1 MAGTLRR
8 MSPAPL
14 PHLLGFFRAPRLGE
28 RNKMPPCRQVVENI
42 GDLNKP
48 ILKRMAGNKA
58 VSPAAWLGW
67 HFKPE
72 PHCCQS
78 EQLAFSRE
86 CVCGKG
92 FCRKTTI
99 FLAVRSLTFFK
110 KQTLTEA
117 HWAAESVKAAP
128 CTCPWTPVKY
138 YAVQLITKGWVGFFH
153 ISKQLNTSHKHPLGR
168 CFAQTSQC
176 QKGNNS
182 QLQTCSVPLKD
193 FHRDVLRGNPLTLP
207 WYAGQGGSPQ
217 LSRDQKIKS
226 SSAWSFPLC

>member
-1 MAGTLRR
+1 MAGSLRR

-92 FCRKTTI
+92 FCRKTTV
-99 FLAVRSLTFFK
+99 FLAVRSLTLFK
-110 KQTLTEA
+110 KQTLTET

-128 CTCPWTPVKY
+128 CMCPWTPVKY

-153 ISKQLNTSHKHPLGR
+153 ISKQLNTSHKHPYVRALHKQVSAR
-168 CFAQTSQC
+168 
-176 QKGNNS
+176 KGITYS
-182 QLQTCSVPLKD
+182 SKL
-193 FHRDVLRGNPLTLP
+193 VLSP
-207 WYAGQGGSPQ
+207 W
-217 LSRDQKIKS
+217 KTFTEM
-226 SSAWSFPLC
+226 SSAGTHSPCLGMQGKVVAPSFQETKR